1 MFANQSEEIVWN
13 WDTNTDSTTNCLKHR
28 VFSYEFII
36 RHPSYHDTVPFPHTK
51 ATQYWA
57 PKPSALI
64 FTWRFF
70 LWQRKWLNVKKDL
83 SSSPV
88 DGLAMN
94 SFQTSSCC
102 VFQVRYYKLHK
113 QNVSDGLA
121 HCADLAATVTG
132 AKVRCTC
139 SDEHCITQIGPKAK
153 NRLLCTEASM
163 MSPSCYLIP

>member
-1 MFANQSEEIVWN
+1 MPPRLPRCSAFSSHKSYSVSGSESETSMF
-13 WDTNTDSTTNCLKHR
+13 
-28 VFSYEFII
+28 I
-36 RHPSYHDTVPFPHTK
+36 RI
-51 ATQYWA
+51 
-57 PKPSALI
+57 PSALI
-64 FTWRFF
+64 FMWRFF

-83 SSSPV
+83 SCGVV

-121 HCADLAATVTG
+121 HCANLAATVTE
-132 AKVRCTC
+132 ARVRCTC
-139 SDEHCITQIGPKAK
+139 SDEHCITQIGPKSN
-153 NRLLCTEASM
+153 NRHLCTEASM

>member
-1 MFANQSEEIVWN
+1 MGSNFHEA
-13 WDTNTDSTTNCLKHR
+13 
-28 VFSYEFII
+28 VF
-36 RHPSYHDTVPFPHTK
+36 PLAAQV
-51 ATQYWA
+51 A
-57 PKPSALI
+57 
-64 FTWRFF
+64 
-70 LWQRKWLNVKKDL
+70 QREKDL

-132 AKVRCTC
+132 AKVCCTC
-139 SDEHCITQIGPKAK
+139 SDEHCITQIGPKAN

-163 MSPSCYLIP
+163 MSPSCYLTP

>member
-1 MFANQSEEIVWN
+1 MPPRLPRCSA
-13 WDTNTDSTTNCLKHR
+13 
-28 VFSYEFII
+28 FSLNKSYSSVSGFERETSI
-36 RHPSYHDTVPFPHTK
+36 RI
-51 ATQYWA
+51 
-57 PKPSALI
+57 PSALI
-64 FTWRFF
+64 FMWCGLFR
-70 LWQRKWLNVKKDL
+70 WQRKWLNAEKDL
-83 SSSPV
+83 SSSAV
-88 DGLAMN
+88 DSFAMN